1 MTPININLHDILFSL
16 DIIFYMFFICTIN
29 TILYCRSYTLSSLEY
44 SPDDDVIIPRYL
56 MFIVS
61 YGLIYFNIFSYI
73 TSILITLLLIY
84 NISKFSFILEN
95 NNNKWSM
102 KYFYINTILT
112 SILLII
118 TGIYLYY
125 FVNIMVITYV

>member
-1 MTPININLHDILFSL
+1 MTPLNINLHDILFSL
-16 DIIFYMFFICTIN
+16 DIIFYMFFIFIAN
-29 TILYCRSYTLSSLEY
+29 TILYFRSYDLSASEY
-44 SPDDDVIIPRYL
+44 PMRDDVIIPRYF
-56 MFIVS
+56 MFIIS

-112 SILLII
+112 TILLII
-118 TGIYLYY
+118 AGLYLYY
-125 FVNIMVITYV
+125 FVNIMMITYV